1 MCASSRWLPTI
12 QCSGEYGKS
21 LGRLQIIY
29 NIEVTKS
36 KLRPHLEGSL
46 RFRRQPDPRTVTSS
60 KTYHPVYHTYGV
72 QVSLYQVLR
81 DLFFRRVVLPFSLR
95 FFNSLESTSVPSGLS
110 SVTFRSDCGF
120 ADVTSVLPGLG
131 ICSVIAPSAGTLP

>member
-21 LGRLQIIY
+21 LGILQIIY
-29 NIEVTKS
+29 NIEVTQS

-60 KTYHPVYHTYGV
+60 KTYITLTV
-72 QVSLYQVLR
+72 
-81 DLFFRRVVLPFSLR
+81 FRFLCIR
-95 FFNSLESTSVPSGLS
+95 F
-110 SVTFRSDCGF
+110 C
-120 ADVTSVLPGLG
+120 A
-131 ICSVIAPSAGTLP
+131 ICSSDQ